1 MLRHGVTSTAKP
13 ACQISNY
20 ISTFPDCNCNP
31 IFVSVRMKTNSYWP
45 EVCGPAGRS
54 MGNWS
59 MGTTLAEEGDPF
71 CQKYG
76 NQLAELW
83 DFAACQKYEDQLAEL
98 WLRAGRTMGSLL
110 TDYGAWGQKYGDSF
124 RGTQSLCFHFS
135 IHSSPP
141 IDRQEWGAPK
151 FPGCTLKYKDPSS
164 HFPCSLGSC
173 I

>member
-1 MLRHGVTSTAKP
+1 MYAAL
-13 ACQISNY
+13 
-20 ISTFPDCNCNP
+20 
-31 IFVSVRMKTNSYWP
+31 
-45 EVCGPAGRS
+45 
-54 MGNWS
+54 
-59 MGTTLAEEGDPF
+59 LAEVLGTGVWGPLW
-71 CQKYG
+71 QKGVILQSARSSYG

-98 WLRAGRTMGSLL
+98 WPRAGRAMGSLL
-110 TDYGAWGQKYGDSF
+110 IQITEHGDKSMGTPSGDPIFVFSF
-124 RGTQSLCFHFS
+124 FNT
-135 IHSSPP
+135 IPPP